1 MRMDKLTRVTLGL
14 GMGALTLAMVLIV
27 TEVTDDTVITV
38 AVAVASG
45 LLFLSIFRAY
55 LARKG
60 EVYKDERTQKI
71 HNSALAIS
79 WWAAYV
85 VLATVYL
92 LIQADVF
99 DISLEAF
106 VPLMFFLMLT
116 TYWAGKTYL
125 SHKGG

>member
-1 MRMDKLTRVTLGL
+1 MRMDRLTWVTLGV
-14 GMGALTLAMVLIV
+14 GMGVLAVAVALIV
-27 TEVTDDTVITV
+27 TEVTDSAVITV

-45 LLFLSIFRAY
+45 LLFFSIFRAY
-55 LARKG
+55 MARKG

-79 WWAAYV
+79 WWASYV

-92 LIQADVF
+92 LIQAKVF
-99 DISLEAF
+99 EMSLEAF

-116 TYWAGKTYL
+116 TYWAAKTYL